1 MHANMAAAE
10 LDVTIE
16 TLVRVREKKVL
27 NYTSMLYSTFRK
39 ILEKQA
45 YFDYRFSRDV
55 FECKGISRDHPVRRQ
70 ILRTADAVRKP
81 TVCGEPRKAYAVVI
95 QNAAD
100 GLLAKMAK
108 GDKER

>member
-1 MHANMAAAE
+1 MAAAE

-100 GLLAKMAK
+100 GLLAKMTE
-108 GDKER
+108 GDKE

>member
-1 MHANMAAAE
+1 MAAAE

>member
-1 MHANMAAAE
+1 MYHTNMASE
-10 LDVTIE
+10 GMEMTIE
-16 TLVRVREKKVL
+16 SLKLTRNAKLVGLTNV
-27 NYTSMLYSTFRK
+27 MYSTFKK

-95 QNAAD
+95 QKAAD
-100 GLLAKMAK
+100 GLLAKMTK
-108 GDKER
+108 GDKE

>member
-1 MHANMAAAE
+1 MMQEDMATAE

-27 NYTSMLYSTFRK
+27 NYTGKMYSTLRK

-45 YFDYRFSRDV
+45 YFDYRFARDV

-70 ILRTADAVRKP
+70 ILRTANAVRKR
-81 TVCGEPRKAYAVVI
+81 TVCGEPRKAYTVAI
-95 QNAAD
+95 RKAAD
-100 GLLAKMAK
+100 DLMSKMFK
-108 GDKER
+108 GDME

>member
-1 MHANMAAAE
+1 MAAAE

-108 GDKER
+108 GDKEQ